1 MSEPAFP
8 EPQETQ
14 AELDLN
20 PQEIEDIEV
29 EIVDDRPIEDQ
40 REVRPQAEPF
50 RLDEEID
57 NMDEDVKKRTNR
69 LKYEYH
75 QQRRE
80 KEEAQRMRDEAIQFA
95 QQQKQQNDHLQ
106 GLVGRSE
113 QALLQ
118 SVQTRTE
125 AELEAA
131 KQAYKKA
138 HEEGDTDAMVAAQ
151 EQLSKIQADRTY
163 IQNYQPQMNPEPSV
177 PEQQIPQQQ
186 TATAPQQ
193 QPMDPNLVS
202 WLQKNPWFGAPGNEA
217 LTGFAYGLD
226 EMLSNRGVVRNSP
239 EYFSAID
246 KTLRESF
253 PRAFNVEEEQSET
266 TQRKTSAVVAP
277 AGRAGKKSRKV
288 RLNETQVRLAKRLG
302 ITNEQYA
309 AQLNKENV

>member
-1 MSEPAFP
+1 MSELSFP
-8 EPQETQ
+8 EPIEPQS
-14 AELDLN
+14 ELDLV
-20 PQEIEDIEV
+20 PQEIEEIEV
-29 EIVDDRPIEDQ
+29 EVVDDRPAEDQ
-40 REVRPQAEPF
+40 KELRTQSEPF
-50 RLDEEID
+50 RLDDEID
-57 NMDEDVKKRTNR
+57 DMDENVKKRTNR

-95 QQQKQQNDHLQ
+95 QQQKQHNDHLQ

-125 AELEAA
+125 AELETA
-131 KQAYKKA
+131 KRAYKQA

-151 EQLSKIQADRTY
+151 EQMAKIQADRTY
-163 IQNYQPQMNPEPSV
+163 IQNYQPQVNPEQSV

-226 EMLSNRGVVRNSP
+226 EMLSNRGVARNSP

>member
-8 EPQETQ
+8 EPIESQP
-14 AELDLN
+14 ELDLD
-20 PQEIEDIEV
+20 PQAIEDIEI
-29 EIVDDRPIEDQ
+29 EYVDDRPVEDQ
-40 REVRPQAEPF
+40 KEVRPQSEPF
-50 RLDEEID
+50 KLDEEID
-57 NMDEDVKKRTNR
+57 SMDDDVKKRTNR

-95 QQQKQQNDHLQ
+95 QQQKQHNDHLQ

-118 SVQTRTE
+118 SVETRTE

-131 KQAYKKA
+131 KQAYKQA

-151 EQLSKIQADRTY
+151 EHLAKIQADRTY
-163 IQNYQPQMNPEPSV
+163 IQNYQPQMNTAASV
-177 PEQQIPQQQ
+177 PEQQMPQQQ

-226 EMLSNRGVVRNSP
+226 EMLNNRGVARNSQ
-239 EYFSAID
+239 EYFTAID

-253 PRAFNVEEEQSET
+253 PRAFGVEEEQSEP
-266 TQRKTSAVVAP
+266 TQRRTSTVVAP
-277 AGRAGKKSRKV
+277 AQRGGRKSRKV
-288 RLNETQVRLAKRLG
+288 KLNPTQVQLAKRLG

-309 AQLNKENV
+309 AQL

>member
-1 MSEPAFP
+1 MSELSFP
-8 EPQETQ
+8 EPIEPQS
-14 AELDLN
+14 ELDLV
-20 PQEIEDIEV
+20 PQEIEEIEV
-29 EIVDDRPIEDQ
+29 EVVDDRPAEDQ
-40 REVRPQAEPF
+40 KELRTQSEPF
-50 RLDEEID
+50 RLDDEID
-57 NMDEDVKKRTNR
+57 DMDENVKKRTNR

-95 QQQKQQNDHLQ
+95 QQQKQHNDHLQ

-125 AELEAA
+125 AELETA
-131 KQAYKKA
+131 KRAYKQA

-151 EQLSKIQADRTY
+151 EQMAKIQADRTY
-163 IQNYQPQMNPEPSV
+163 IQNYQPQINPEQSV

-226 EMLSNRGVVRNSP
+226 EMLGHRGIVRNSP

-253 PRAFNVEEEQSET
+253 PKAFGVEREQSES
-266 TQRKTSAVVAP
+266 TQRRTSTVVAP
-277 AGRAGKKSRKV
+277 AQRAGRKSRKV
-288 RLNETQVRLAKRLG
+288 KLSETQVQLAKRLG

-309 AQLNKENV
+309 AQL

>member
-1 MSEPAFP
+1 
-8 EPQETQ
+8 
-14 AELDLN
+14 
-20 PQEIEDIEV
+20 
-29 EIVDDRPIEDQ
+29 
-40 REVRPQAEPF
+40 
-50 RLDEEID
+50 
-57 NMDEDVKKRTNR
+57 
-69 LKYEYH
+69 
-75 QQRRE
+75 
-80 KEEAQRMRDEAIQFA
+80 
-95 QQQKQQNDHLQ
+95 
-106 GLVGRSE
+106 
-113 QALLQ
+113 
-118 SVQTRTE
+118 
-125 AELEAA
+125 
-131 KQAYKKA
+131 
-138 HEEGDTDAMVAAQ
+138 
-151 EQLSKIQADRTY
+151 LSKIQADRTY

-226 EMLSNRGVVRNSP
+226 EMLNNRGVVRNSP

-253 PRAFNVEEEQSET
+253 PRAFGVEQEQSET